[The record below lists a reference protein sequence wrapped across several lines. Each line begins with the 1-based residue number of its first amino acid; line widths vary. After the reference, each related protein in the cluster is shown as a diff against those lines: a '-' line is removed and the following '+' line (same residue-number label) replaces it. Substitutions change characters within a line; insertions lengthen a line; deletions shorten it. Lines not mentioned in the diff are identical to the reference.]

1 MTELPPRH
9 SFAQLFLWFWA
20 PVLVYVAIIFT
31 FSAQPNLTVPLGFDN
46 ADKLLHML
54 EYGVLGFLLSRAL
67 RATARIRRALRVAL
81 IVVAVGALIGM
92 SDEIFQRF
100 IPGRISSV
108 EDWLAD
114 FTGLLF
120 AQLIYLLFTHD

>member
-1 MTELPPRH
+1 MTELPPRR
-9 SFAQLFLWFWA
+9 SAFRLFVWFLV
-20 PVLVYVAIIFT
+20 PVLVYVAIIFAL
-31 FSAQPNLTVPLGFDN
+31 SAQADLSAPLGFDN

-67 RATARIRRALRVAL
+67 RATARIRRALWVAL
-81 IVVAVGALIGM
+81 IVVAVGSLIGM
-92 SDEIFQRF
+92 SDEIFQSF
-100 IPGRISSV
+100 VPGRDSSV

-120 AQLIYLLFTHD
+120 AQFIYLLFTHD

>member
-1 MTELPPRH
+1 MTELPPRRG
-9 SFAQLFLWFWA
+9 FAQLFLWFWA
-20 PVLVYVAIIFT
+20 PVLVYVAIIFVL
-31 FSAQPNLTVPLGFDN
+31 SAQANLSTPLGFDK
-46 ADKLLHML
+46 ADKLMHML

-67 RATARIRRALRVAL
+67 RASARIRSALRVAL
-81 IVVAVGALIGM
+81 IVVAVGSLIGVC
-92 SDEIFQRF
+92 DEIFQSF
-100 IPGRISSV
+100 IPGRDSSV